1 MVAQN
6 REAANQSGGIVE
18 FFWNVVGGAMISAML
33 AGVIYV
39 LFGMIGAHI
48 SGTDQYWELV
58 YLKWYFIVVLAIYL
72 IMPTILANVVGFIF
86 GSKSRASGTKPKV

>member
-58 YLKWYFIVVLAIYL
+58 FHCGTGNLFNNAYHSCQCGWFYL
-72 IMPTILANVVGFIF
+72 
-86 GSKSRASGTKPKV
+86 R